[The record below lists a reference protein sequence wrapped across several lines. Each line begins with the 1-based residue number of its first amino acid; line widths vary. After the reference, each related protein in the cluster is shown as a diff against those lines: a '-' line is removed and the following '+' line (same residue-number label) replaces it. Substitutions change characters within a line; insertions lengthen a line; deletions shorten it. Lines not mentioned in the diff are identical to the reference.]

1 MKASLIENSPETK
14 NQKNQK
20 GGGYGTPSLVKDLAI
35 FYLYNISRGIA
46 KVMFMQNSLHN
57 KNICIRFFFMN
68 ASLIEIA
75 QKARMVTPSLVKD
88 QTIFVFL

>member
-20 GGGYGTPSLVKDLAI
+20 GRGYGTPSLVKDLAI
-35 FYLYNISRGIA
+35 FNFYNISRGIA
-46 KVMFMQNSLHN
+46 KVMFMQTSLHN
-57 KNICIRFFFMN
+57 KNICIRFFMN
-68 ASLIEIA
+68 ASLIEIP
-75 QKARMVTPSLVKD
+75 QKAGRVTPSSVKD